1 MQPHQRILRPCY
13 LESTSTP
20 TKLGSGTTRSHL
32 IPFKSPAIRIASLTS
47 IGVCNLSRLD
57 SSLTSGQVICH
68 TLLCKLPPSLLVG
81 FTTSRVPF
89 ALLLHTR
96 RGKPFLVYTPPY
108 PSQYLNPPK
117 VPLASFL
124 GNTAFGSEGQP
135 IQARGRAPF
144 KAPELSALLNPA
156 TQDNPAY
163 SKVSIAFHLNTRADT
178 HFQPNRVC
186 LKGSNC
192 HWCYFFLLD
201 FLPRVAPRPEI
212 ALSGPLSQ
220 FQIISPVYSEA
231 LAHQTIHHDY

>member
-20 TKLGSGTTRSHL
+20 TKLESGTTRSHL

-89 ALLLHTR
+89 ALLFHTR
-96 RGKPFLVYTPPY
+96 RGKPFLVYTPPH

-124 GNTAFGSEGQP
+124 GNTAFGSRASLFKHAAAHHLRPPSSQLYSILRP
-135 IQARGRAPF
+135 KITPHIQR
-144 KAPELSALLNPA
+144 SALL
-156 TQDNPAY
+156 
-163 SKVSIAFHLNTRADT
+163 SI
-178 HFQPNRVC
+178 
-186 LKGSNC
+186 
-192 HWCYFFLLD
+192 
-201 FLPRVAPRPEI
+201 
-212 ALSGPLSQ
+212 
-220 FQIISPVYSEA
+220 
-231 LAHQTIHHDY
+231 